1 MTFDPYP
8 TDVQSAPRGGFVGF
22 LTTIPGI
29 LTAAAAVITAL
40 SGGLFLVQ
48 DGNGSSESAATNI
61 TVEAQPAPDSSTP
74 EDATSIDAGTA
85 SAELGGAAV
94 DDFTS
99 TLMDDCAAGYVDR
112 CQTLLDVLVDECYY
126 GIGLSC
132 DILYWAT
139 PVGSDYEDYGATCG
153 GRFGWE
159 YAGACG
165 QL

>member
-1 MTFDPYP
+1 MTYEPYP
-8 TDVQSAPRGGFVGF
+8 TNVQSAPRGGFIGF

-48 DGNGSSESAATNI
+48 DGTAPSGGAATNI
-61 TVEAQPAPDSSTP
+61 TVEAHPAPDSSTP
-74 EDATSIDAGTA
+74 EDASAIDAGNA
-85 SAELGGAAV
+85 SAELDGAAV
-94 DDFTS
+94 DDS
-99 TLMDDCAAGYVDR
+99 TATLIDECAAGYVDA

-126 GIGLSC
+126 GVGLSC

-139 PVGSDYEDYGATCG
+139 PVGSAYEEYGATCG